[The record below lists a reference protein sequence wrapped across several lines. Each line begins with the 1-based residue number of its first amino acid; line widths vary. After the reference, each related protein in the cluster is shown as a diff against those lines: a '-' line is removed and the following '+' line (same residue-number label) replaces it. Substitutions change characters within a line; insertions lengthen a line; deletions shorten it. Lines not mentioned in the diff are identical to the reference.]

1 MDESLFRILVMI
13 QPEKIIIAD
22 DHPLFRQALL
32 GTLKA
37 KLTYTKWLE
46 AQTIE
51 ELEQQLT
58 NHNDSD
64 LLLLDLNI
72 PGAHGFNTL
81 IHVRNHFPQIPVV
94 IVSAHEDHDTISK
107 AMSYGAAGFVPKS
120 TPVDDIYSAIVA
132 ILSGNIWLPASFEQK
147 QRDNNDKGIADRV
160 ASLTQQQ
167 YRILMMFAQGML
179 NKQIAYDLNVSEA
192 TIKAHATAI
201 FRKLDVRN
209 RTQAVIAIAQLN
221 LTEAGFKQG

>member
-1 MDESLFRILVMI
+1 MF

-32 GTLKA
+32 ATLEVKFSQ
-37 KLTYTKWLE
+37 TRWLE

-51 ELEQQLT
+51 QLEQQLT
-58 NHNDSD
+58 ANSDSD
-64 LLLLDLNI
+64 LVLLDLNI

-94 IVSAHEDHDTISK
+94 MISAHEDNDTIRK
-107 AMSYGAAGFVPKS
+107 AMEYGAAGFVPKS
-120 TPVDDIYSAIVA
+120 TPVETIIYAIQQ
-132 ILSGNIWLPASFEQK
+132 ILAGEVWIPESFEQVS
-147 QRDNNDKGIADRV
+147 KGDDESNIAERV

-167 YRILMMFAQGML
+167 YRILMMFAQGLL

-209 RTQAVIAIAQLN
+209 RTQAVIVIAPLN
-221 LTEAGFKQG
+221 VAEPNIE

>member
-1 MDESLFRILVMI
+1 MGFYIGNNDMI

-32 GTLKA
+32 GTLRL
-37 KLTYTKWLE
+37 KLTQTQWLE
-46 AQTIE
+46 AQTIA
-51 ELEQQLT
+51 ELEQQLRD
-58 NHNDSD
+58 NNDSD
-64 LLLLDLNI
+64 LLLLDLHI

-94 IVSAHEDHDTISK
+94 VVSAHEDHETIHKS
-107 AMSYGAAGFVPKS
+107 MGYGASGFIPKS
-120 TPVDDIYSAIVA
+120 TPVEDIYNAIQQV
-132 ILSGNIWLPASFEQK
+132 LLGNIWTPEAYSESAPMQ
-147 QRDNNDKGIADRV
+147 DNNDIAERV

-209 RTQAVIAIAQLN
+209 RTQAVIVISQLDIAEVQL
-221 LTEAGFKQG
+221 QDS

>member
-1 MDESLFRILVMI
+1 MI
-13 QPEKIIIAD
+13 QPQKIIIAD

-32 GTLKA
+32 GTLKN
-37 KLTYTKWLE
+37 KLSQTQWLE
-46 AQTIE
+46 AQTIA
-51 ELEQQLT
+51 ELDQQLQ
-58 NHNDSD
+58 NNNDSD

-72 PGAHGFNTL
+72 PGAHGFSTL

-94 IVSAHEDHDTISK
+94 IVSAHEDQNTISK
-107 AMSYGAAGFVPKS
+107 AMKYGAAGFVPKS
-120 TPVDDIYSAIVA
+120 TPVDDIFTAIMAV
-132 ILSGNIWLPASFEQK
+132 LSGEIWLPKSFQ
-147 QRDNNDKGIADRV
+147 GISENVESSDIAERV

-167 YRILMMFAQGML
+167 YRILTMFAQGLL

-209 RTQAVIAIAQLN
+209 RTQAVIAIAKLD
-221 LTEAGFKQG
+221 LSEAGFE

>member
-1 MDESLFRILVMI
+1 MI

-32 GTLKA
+32 STLKP
-37 KLTYTKWLE
+37 KFNDTLWLE

-51 ELEQQLT
+51 ELDQHLSKNT
-58 NHNDSD
+58 DSD
-64 LLLLDLNI
+64 LVLLDLNI

-94 IVSAHEDHDTISK
+94 IVSAYEDQDTISK
-107 AMSYGAAGFVPKS
+107 SMEYGAAGFVPKS
-120 TPVDDIYSAIVA
+120 TPVEDIYTA
-132 ILSGNIWLPASFEQK
+132 ILTVLSGELWLPPSFQNEN
-147 QRDNNDKGIADRV
+147 RHDSSNNIAERV

-209 RTQAVIAIAQLN
+209 RTQAVIAIGQLDLAKTN
-221 LTEAGFKQG
+221 FNQG